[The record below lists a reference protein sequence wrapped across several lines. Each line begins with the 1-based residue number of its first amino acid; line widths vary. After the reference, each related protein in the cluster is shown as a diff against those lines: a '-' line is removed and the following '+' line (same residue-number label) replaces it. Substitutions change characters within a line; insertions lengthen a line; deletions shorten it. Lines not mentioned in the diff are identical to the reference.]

1 MPGSM
6 DWQLIMG
13 VDAQMDL
20 DPAGWIY
27 IYTIWHLEW
36 LLERHWKTLQPE
48 QQNLVPHSQG
58 EAICPTWDPFPCYET
73 PSRNH
78 GWFKDYPQM
87 TTIQQGFRLSWM
99 EWFHPRGVFQERE
112 GSCRLW
118 SLDPGLF
125 GGPGGPFFC
134 HRESAEFSHRPG
146 HRRSLGAKCLEAEP
160 IDERKR
166 FNGWSITGC

>member
-1 MPGSM
+1 
-6 DWQLIMG
+6 MG

-27 IYTIWHLEW
+27 IYIQFGIWNGFSKDIGRLCNRSSRIWSRIVRAKLFAQLEIPSPVMK
-36 LLERHWKTLQPE
+36 H
-48 QQNLVPHSQG
+48 
-58 EAICPTWDPFPCYET
+58 

-87 TTIQQGFRLSWM
+87 TTIQQGFRLFMDGMISPTRCL
-99 EWFHPRGVFQERE
+99 PRERRILPVVVIGSRTFRGTRGTFFFVTESPLSFLTVQDIE
-112 GSCRLW
+112 GRW
-118 SLDPGLF
+118 V
-125 GGPGGPFFC
+125 
-134 HRESAEFSHRPG
+134 RSA
-146 HRRSLGAKCLEAEP
+146 LEAEP